1 MILQGTNIVIWGRNA
16 AVGTAMEELYQGD
29 QALDWPAVLTSSG
42 STLDV
47 SSSSADD
54 APADTGALTMLI
66 YGLGAD
72 FKFQT
77 ETITLNG
84 QTVVTGTKLWTDVW
98 GLECAT
104 FGSGLTNA
112 GDIYAVK
119 TGTGGTYT
127 NGVPGT
133 VTGLVGKILAGW
145 NSTCNGHWT
154 APDSGERFKLSYIKA
169 SAYTQAAVLF
179 VVKRSPWGTDSSR
192 HIRDIIGMG
201 NQGYVFCDMEKL
213 NIEIAPKE
221 SIELRVLG
229 AAASAVV
236 QATMALRRI

>member
-1 MILQGTNIVIWGRNA
+1 MTLQGTQIVVWGRNA
-16 AVGTAMEELYQGD
+16 TVGTGIEELYQGD
-29 QALDWPAVLTSSG
+29 QALNWPTILTSSG
-42 STLDV
+42 SALDFT
-47 SSSSADD
+47 SSSA
-54 APADTGALTMLI
+54 ADYTGGTGMITLI
-66 YGLGAD
+66 VYGLGTD

-84 QTVVTGTKLWTDVW
+84 QTIVTSTKSWTDIWGFDGSTFGTGT
-98 GLECAT
+98 A
-104 FGSGLTNA
+104 NA

-133 VTGLVGKILAGW
+133 LTGLLGKILAGW

-154 APDSGERFKLSYIKA
+154 APDAGEHFKLSYIKA
-169 SAYTQAAVLF
+169 SGYTQASVLF

-192 HIRDIIGMG
+192 HIKDVFGMG

-221 SIELRVLG
+221 SIELRVQG
-229 AAASAVV
+229 ASASAVV
-236 QATMALRRI
+236 QATMVLRRI